1 MIAVRW
7 NNHSSIDV
15 EQGRLDLRGFFNTR
29 CIIEQAIEEKENDQ
43 VARKRCRVYIQERK
57 VYSEFCL
64 LRLWQCLVCLMK
76 TYNGSKYMT
85 P

>member
-15 EQGRLDLRGFFNTR
+15 EQGRLDLGGFFNTR
-29 CIIEQAIEEKENDQ
+29 CIIEQAIEEKEDDQ
-43 VARKRCRVYIQERK
+43 VARKCCRMYVQECK
-57 VYSEFCL
+57 VYSEFRL

-76 TYNGSKYMT
+76 TYD
-85 P
+85 